1 MWCEIASDDVWRRGA
16 GHGFVTAAGS
26 LTFLSLAPH
35 PSATHHRW
43 WFLRRLRIWW
53 GGESGGMVAV
63 AVLQGCLH
71 SLRNWGRVWRGF
83 RLLLRLGKR
92 WGGDC
97 FLWWFL
103 SCVFVD
109 WFVSFCVVV
118 VWLVWGCGVGFST
131 RRWWCVF
138 SRGFVVCG
146 WGWVC
151 VFGVGRVSYS
161 SCCRL
166 VSFWTGSGCVR
177 RLCGGGLRTQ

>member
-1 MWCEIASDDVWRRGA
+1 MA
-16 GHGFVTAAGS
+16 
-26 LTFLSLAPH
+26 LSLSQAPLRS
-35 PSATHHRW
+35 SALAPAP
-43 WFLRRLRIWW
+43 LRHISSVVVSFMV
-53 GGESGGMVAV
+53 GGVAGRSLGEGMAAV
-63 AVLQGCLH
+63 VVLQGCLP
-71 SLRNWGRVWRGF
+71 SLRNWGRVWCGCC
-83 RLLLRLGKR
+83 LLLRRGER
-92 WGGDC
+92 WGGGVSC
-97 FLWWFL
+97 GGFFLVCLWIGL
-103 SCVFVD
+103 CLFV
-109 WFVSFCVVV
+109 CLV

-131 RRWWCVF
+131 RRWLCVF